1 MRKLILRTRFALGDT
16 VQFTAAVRDLHRCYP
31 GTFLTDVRMPCG
43 EIWNYNPYL
52 SHLDEND
59 PEVETIDCEL
69 PLINWSNKV
78 PYHVLEGFID
88 DLNRQLGL
96 CIRCTEF
103 KGDLHLSPAEKR
115 ARSPVHE
122 LAGADLPY
130 WLIVAGGRHEM
141 TIKWW
146 DTERYQA
153 IVDHFAGRIQ
163 FVQAG
168 GGSDFHPKLRGT
180 IDLRGKTSIRELLRL
195 MHHAQG
201 VVCGVTGPMHL
212 AAAVERK
219 EPQAGHRPCVVVA
232 GGRESPQWEAYP
244 GHQFIHTVG
253 ALPCC
258 AKGGC
263 WKTRTVPLG
272 DSAEDDDPEHHCVN
286 VAGNLPRCMDMISA
300 AEVIRRVE
308 TYFTGGVARYLTPT
322 EARAGRHAVQRTL
335 NNPLDAAPLLPA
347 NARYASER
355 FLRSLPSSNTKDLGR
370 GIVVCASGVAEFT
383 SAWVCIRMLRQLGCA
398 LPIQVWH
405 WGPHEVDAKMKSLL
419 RPLGVECVDALV
431 VRRKYPTTIARG
443 PLLKP
448 YALLH
453 CPFAEALLLDPETVP
468 VRNPEYVFSSRQF
481 RASGAIA
488 WPARPGREIPTLA
501 WHRCGLEPKPGP
513 VADASALFVN
523 KTKCRKALAL
533 CVWYGEN
540 PEAYRE
546 PTRGGA
552 DAFHLAFHKT
562 GVPFA
567 MPARPEGETERAR
580 DFERRLLFQFRREQR
595 WSLFFS
601 ERRVPGFRF
610 EKECGAFLE
619 DLRARWKNPGGRP
632 RAFNPNSEAA
642 LRSARGSP
650 DPQRV
655 QHTGAVRKFPALAS
669 SQRAAALE
677 SRAPRALPTSEFG
690 FHPALPP
697 AATPVAARSAKRITP
712 FTLVTLHDEKMSG
725 VGAITAGALR
735 DYARRNGYGFIHHER
750 LLDPSRHPAWN
761 KILALRKA
769 VVKQKKGWVMW
780 FDADAMVMNQQVRA
794 ESLLRED
801 RDLIFA
807 SDFNGLVSGIF
818 LVRCCAWTVKFLD
831 TIFFLGD
838 LIKDP
843 DGFGPKWEQNT
854 IKHVLENFAG
864 FQSRVAIL
872 SPKAMNSSIHEFQ
885 PGDFVLHLGV
895 MTNGERERAF
905 REAARWMVK

>member
-31 GTFLTDVRMPCG
+31 GSFLTDVRMPCG

-52 SHLDEND
+52 CHLDEND
-59 PEVETIDCEL
+59 PEVELIDCEL

-96 CIRCTEF
+96 HIRCTEF
-103 KGDLHLSPAEKR
+103 KGDIHLSPAEQR
-115 ARSPVHE
+115 ARSPVHK
-122 LAGADLPY
+122 LAGADIPY
-130 WLIVAGGRHEM
+130 WIIVAGGRHEM

-146 DTERYQA
+146 DTERYQSV
-153 IVDHFAGRIQ
+153 VDHFAGRIQ
-163 FVQAG
+163 FMQAG

-180 IDLRGKTSIRELLRL
+180 IDLRGKTSVRELLRL

-219 EPQAGHRPCVVVA
+219 DPKAGHRPCVVVA

-258 AKGGC
+258 ATGGC
-263 WKTRTVPLG
+263 WKTRTVSLG
-272 DSAEDDDPEHHCVN
+272 DGMPGDDPEHHCTN
-286 VAGNLPRCMDMISA
+286 VAGDLPRCMDMISA
-300 AEVIRRVE
+300 AEVIRRVQ
-308 TYFTGGVARYLTPT
+308 TYFTGGAARYLTTT
-322 EARAGRHAVQRTL
+322 EARAGRRAVRLTL

-347 NARYASER
+347 NARHASER
-355 FLRSLPSSNTKDLGR
+355 FLRSLPNASTRGRGR
-370 GIVVCASGVAEFT
+370 GIVLCASGVAEFT
-383 SAWVCIRMLRQLGCA
+383 SAWVCIRMLRHLGCA
-398 LPIQVWH
+398 LPIQIWH

-419 RPLGVECVDALV
+419 RSLEVECVDMLA
-431 VRRKYPTTIARG
+431 VRRKHPTTIARG

-453 CPFAEALLLDPETVP
+453 CPFEEVLLLDPETVP
-468 VRNPEYVFSSRQF
+468 VRNPESVFSSKQF
-481 RASGAIA
+481 RRGGAVA
-488 WPARPGREIPTLA
+488 WPAIRGNEIPTLA
-501 WHRCGLEPKPGP
+501 WHRCGLEPRPGP

-523 KTKCRKALAL
+523 KTKCSKALAL

-546 PTRGGA
+546 ITRGGA
-552 DAFHLAFHKT
+552 DAFHLAFHKL

-567 MPARPEGETERAR
+567 MPARTAGETERAR
-580 DFERRLLFQFRREQR
+580 DFEGRLLLQFRREQR

-601 ERRVPGFRF
+601 DRCVPGFRF
-610 EKECGAFLE
+610 EKECGEFLE
-619 DLRARWKNPGGRP
+619 DLRARWKNPGGRT
-632 RAFNPNSEAA
+632 
-642 LRSARGSP
+642 RS
-650 DPQRV
+650 
-655 QHTGAVRKFPALAS
+655 
-669 SQRAAALE
+669 
-677 SRAPRALPTSEFG
+677 
-690 FHPALPP
+690 FHPTLPH
-697 AATPVAARSAKRITP
+697 AATPGVARSAKRTTP
-712 FTLVTLHDEKMSG
+712 FTLVTLYDEKMSG
-725 VGAITAGALR
+725 VGAITSGALR
-735 DYARRNGYGFIHHER
+735 DYARQHGYGFIHHER
-750 LLDPSRHPAWN
+750 LLDPTRHPAWN
-761 KILALRKA
+761 KILALRNA

-780 FDADAMVMNQQVRA
+780 FDADAMVMNRQIRA
-794 ESLLRED
+794 ESLIRRD

-831 TIFFLGD
+831 TVFFLGD

-864 FQSRVAIL
+864 FKSRVAIL

-885 PGDFVLHLGV
+885 SGDFVLHLGV

-905 REAARWMVK
+905 REATRWIVK

>member
-52 SHLDEND
+52 CHLDEND
-59 PEVETIDCEL
+59 PEVEVIDCEL

-96 CIRCTEF
+96 HIRCTEF
-103 KGDLHLSPAEKR
+103 KGDIHLSPAEKR

-122 LAGADLPY
+122 LAGADIPY
-130 WLIVAGGRHEM
+130 WLIVAGGRHEV

-153 IVDHFAGRIQ
+153 VVDHFAGRIQ

-168 GGSDFHPKLRGT
+168 SGSDFHPKLRGT
-180 IDLRGKTSIRELLRL
+180 IDLRGKTSVRELLRL

-219 EPQAGHRPCVVVA
+219 NPKAGHRPCVVVA

-258 AKGGC
+258 ATGGC

-272 DSAEDDDPEHHCVN
+272 DNVEGDDPEHHCVN
-286 VAGNLPRCMDMISA
+286 VTGDLPRCMDMISA
-300 AEVIRRVE
+300 SEVVRRVE
-308 TYFTGGVARYLTPT
+308 TYFTGGAARYLTTT
-322 EARAGRHAVQRTL
+322 EAGAARRAVQRTL
-335 NNPLDAAPLLPA
+335 TNPLDAAPLLPA

-355 FLRSLPSSNTKDLGR
+355 FLRSLPGSSTKGHGR
-370 GIVVCASGVAEFT
+370 GSVICASGVAELT

-398 LPIQVWH
+398 LPVQIWH

-419 RPLGVECVDALV
+419 RPLDVECVDAFA

-443 PLLKP
+443 SLLKP

-453 CPFAEALLLDPETVP
+453 CPFEDVLLLDPETVP

-481 RASGAIA
+481 RASGAVA
-488 WPARPGREIPTLA
+488 WSAIPGHEIPTLA

-523 KTKCRKALAL
+523 KSMCRKALAL

-567 MPARPEGETERAR
+567 LPARTVGETERAR
-580 DFERRLLFQFRREQR
+580 DFQGRLLFQFRREQR

-601 ERRVPGFRF
+601 SQRVPGFRF
-610 EKECGAFLE
+610 EKKCGDFLE
-619 DLRARWKNPGGRP
+619 DLRERWKNPGGRP
-632 RAFNPNSEAA
+632 RAFN
-642 LRSARGSP
+642 
-650 DPQRV
+650 
-655 QHTGAVRKFPALAS
+655 T
-669 SQRAAALE
+669 
-677 SRAPRALPTSEFG
+677 T
-690 FHPALPP
+690 LPP
-697 AATPVAARSAKRITP
+697 AATPAAARSAQRITP
-712 FTLVTLHDEKMSG
+712 FTLVTLYDEKMSG
-725 VGAITAGALR
+725 IGAITAGALR
-735 DYARRNGYGFIHHER
+735 DYARQHGYGFIHHER

-761 KILALRKA
+761 KILALRNA

-780 FDADAMVMNQQVRA
+780 FDADAMVMNRQVRA
-794 ESLLRED
+794 ESLIRRD

-818 LVRCCAWTVKFLD
+818 LVRCCAWSLKFLD
-831 TIFFLGD
+831 TVFFLGD

-895 MTNGERERAF
+895 MPNGERERAF
-905 REAARWMVK
+905 REATRWIVK